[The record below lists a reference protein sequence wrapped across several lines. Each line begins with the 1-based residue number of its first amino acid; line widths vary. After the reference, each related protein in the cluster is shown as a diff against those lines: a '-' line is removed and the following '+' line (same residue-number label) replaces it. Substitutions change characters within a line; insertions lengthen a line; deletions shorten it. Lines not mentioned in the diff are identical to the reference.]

1 MISIFFFVF
10 VFRFSFFVFQMT
22 TSMLVLAALP
32 VLISWW
38 VMRREKKSV
47 EEKQVKEGGE
57 TAENGKR
64 APSHYGNLTKEK
76 LKQFTGKDT
85 SKPLLVGIKGK
96 IYDVTPVS

>member
-1 MISIFFFVF
+1 
-10 VFRFSFFVFQMT
+10 MT